1 MNNCCWVVPARIKI
15 SESNKKSS
23 SSWGN
28 QTCLSET
35 IISVWTSGCNFML
48 LPSGETLTFDGQN
61 NLPLAPFNLETT
73 HKLRNCY
80 ETCPMLDLF
89 HQGHPNSTNHTEIL
103 YIESM
108 NLSPRD
114 RWPPLHLVTPT
125 KTQPASQVRFFL
137 GSCVARSSSVRLI
150 SAFDD
155 FQGVFRRAHSPVCP
169 VRCFGRV
176 V

>member
-1 MNNCCWVVPARIKI
+1 MSQIRSLQVAGEIKHVCQ
-15 SESNKKSS
+15 KP
-23 SSWGN
+23 
-28 QTCLSET
+28 LFL
-35 IISVWTSGCNFML
+35 WTSGCNFML
-48 LPSGETLTFDGQN
+48 LSSGETLTVDGQN
-61 NLPLAPFNLETT
+61 NLPRAPFNLETT
-73 HKLRNCY
+73 HKLRNCF

-89 HQGHPNSTNHTEIL
+89 HQGHPNTTNHTEIL
-103 YIESM
+103 YIKSM
-108 NLSPRD
+108 NLSPPDLRYT
-114 RWPPLHLVTPT
+114 LYSNPT